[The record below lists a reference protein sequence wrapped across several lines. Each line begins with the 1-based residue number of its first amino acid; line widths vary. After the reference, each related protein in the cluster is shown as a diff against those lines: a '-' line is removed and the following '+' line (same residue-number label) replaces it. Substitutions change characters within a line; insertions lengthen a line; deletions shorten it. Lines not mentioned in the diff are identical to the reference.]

1 MARSLLI
8 FGNGLGMALDHEYF
22 SLVKGLAT
30 IWQGTEHFDETKKKL
45 IIGSMDDIGEDEAP
59 QGEHQLEKLQIAIV
73 ASDYL
78 KSLESDGSPS
88 WLTEDA
94 AQLPVAYKKFMHE
107 VAFYFHQ
114 SGLNLPENFLES
126 LSNYIRE
133 SKSHVATLNYDNL
146 LYDGLKDY
154 GVLNGFDLLIDGFT
168 RALGFCSSNL
178 DRHNT
183 RTKAW
188 YMHLHGSPLY
198 QGNRKLLREERNNTE
213 GHEKSHIVLTH
224 VKHKPMIID
233 SSPILSEY
241 WRRLPTALNEASCI
255 VLIGY
260 SGDDIHLNRKI
271 MEHGAGKNIHIIEYS
286 GNGSRADR
294 ERYWH
299 DKFSNIN
306 VILHQPDSV
315 LEFVDW
321 FALE

>member
-1 MARSLLI
+1 
-8 FGNGLGMALDHEYF
+8 MALNHQYF
-22 SLVKGLAT
+22 SLARGLAT
-30 IWQGTEHFDETKKKL
+30 VWQGTEHFDDAKKRL
-45 IIGSMDDIGEDEAP
+45 IIGSIEDVGEHESP

-78 KSLESDGSPS
+78 KSLETEDSPS

-114 SGLNLPENFLES
+114 SDSYLPAPFLAS

-133 SKSHVATLNYDNL
+133 SKSHIATLNYDNL
-146 LYDGLKDY
+146 LYDGLKDH
-154 GVLNGFDLLIDGFT
+154 GVLSGFDLLIDGFT
-168 RALGFCSSNL
+168 RGLGFSSHNL
-178 DRHNT
+178 DRHRP
-183 RTKAW
+183 RTQAW

-198 QGNRKLLREERNNTE
+198 QGNRKLLCEERNNVQ

-241 WRRLPTALNEASCI
+241 WRRLPTALNEVSCV

-260 SGDDIHLNRKI
+260 SGEDVHLNRKI
-271 MEHGAGKNIHIIEYS
+271 LEHSREKNIHIIEYLGS
-286 GNGSRADR
+286 GTRA
-294 ERYWH
+294 ERRVYWAR
-299 DKFSNIN
+299 KLPNMNIT
-306 VILHQPDSV
+306 LHQPESI